1 MTTSRK
7 AAHGMMWSTIERATT
22 QGISFIVVL
31 LLARLLG
38 PHSYGLV
45 AWAATIA
52 LLGQMLLGETFSQ
65 ALIQERNL
73 VSEHVSS
80 LFWLLFAAGICATA
94 VLFGFADSLS
104 ALFAEKSLAPI
115 LRALSPLLFLTAL
128 QAVPNALFRRQ
139 LDFKSIATASTLGT
153 MTGGILGVVL
163 AFSGFGIWSLVANL
177 LAQNLIVT
185 VTVWRKS
192 SFRPQFAFSFP
203 HLRQL
208 WAYGQYTFLH
218 RIAAFAANQ
227 GPRLLIGYIFGP
239 AALGV
244 LGLGLRIVEILYQLL
259 TLPAVNVLTPLIASI
274 RDDRK
279 RLEKV
284 ILSATQLAAMA
295 SVPVYVVLAV
305 TAPVAVPLFFGER
318 WIAGVPVVQLLCIY
332 GVVGSCG
339 LIWQAIVS
347 GLGRPDIMLK
357 ATTIAAIVNV
367 SIIALTARWGLTA
380 AAGAF
385 VARGYLTL
393 PFMPL
398 VIARLTG
405 VSAGKQYKV
414 YAPIAAATVAMAL
427 IMQVSTASLATTL
440 PALVILGLCFLVGT
454 GGYLLTLY
462 LIAKPAM
469 RVGLSFLGHLRP
481 GGTVA

>member
-1 MTTSRK
+1 
-7 AAHGMMWSTIERATT
+7 MMWSTIERATT
-22 QGISFIVVL
+22 QGTSFIVIL

-73 VSEHVSS
+73 APEHTSS
-80 LFWLLFAAGICATA
+80 LFWLLFAAGIGATA
-94 VLFGFADSLS
+94 ALFGFAYGIS

-128 QAVPNALFRRQ
+128 QAVPNALFRRD
-139 LDFKSIATASTLGT
+139 LNFKSIATASTFGT
-153 MTGGILGVVL
+153 MTGGILGVAL

-185 VTVWRKS
+185 VTVWRKT
-192 SFRPQFAFSFP
+192 SFRPQLNFSFP

-218 RIAAFAANQ
+218 RIVAFAANQ

-239 AALGV
+239 AALGMF
-244 LGLGLRIVEILYQLL
+244 GLGLRVVEILYQLL
-259 TLPAVNVLTPLIASI
+259 TLPAVNVLTPLIAGI
-274 RDDRK
+274 REDRR
-279 RLEKV
+279 RLETV

-295 SVPVYVVLAV
+295 SVPIYVVLAV
-305 TAPVAVPLFFGER
+305 TAPVAVPLFFGVR
-318 WIAGVPVVQLLCIY
+318 WVTGIPVVQLLCIY

-339 LIWQAIVS
+339 LIWQAIIS

-357 ATTIAAIVNV
+357 ATTVAAIVNV
-367 SIIALTARWGLTA
+367 SIIALTARWGLAA

-405 VSAGKQYKV
+405 LSAAKQYKV
-414 YAPIAAATVAMAL
+414 YAPVAAAALTMAL
-427 IMQVSTASLATTL
+427 SMQVSTASLATL
-440 PALVILGLCFLVGT
+440 PALAILGVCCLVGAV
-454 GGYLLTLY
+454 GYLLTLY
-462 LIAKPAM
+462 LTAKPAM
-469 RVGLSFLGHLRP
+469 RVGLSFLSHLRP